1 MSIQKL
7 PTSTID
13 VSSLTSDDDGK
24 RVAVDSNNAL
34 ALIAPNS
41 PFFFFFKFTYTGS
54 VAGYTAGGRAPP
66 TKYNTVDKYP
76 FSSDTNATDVGD
88 LTIASNYYAGQSS
101 TTHGYET
108 GGLTSSSQET
118 QKFPFASDQNATGD
132 LFDLSVKRY
141 GGAGCSS
148 ETQGYHAGGVTVPG
162 QPIPVVPSGTNI
174 IDKFPFSAD
183 TNATD
188 VGDLTITKTEA
199 AAGFSFDGTAF
210 TAGGGP
216 TSITDVIDRWST
228 VSDENA
234 TDVGE
239 LVVAV
244 NGGSGSSSGTH
255 GYLSGGDDGSNS
267 RDEITKFS
275 FTSNSPA
282 TDIAELSRSVS
293 FAGGGTSSTTS
304 GYSVGGRPRSSP
316 LGTDIIDKFP
326 FSSDSPASDIGNLTV
341 ARIEVASNQ
350 SGITPIA

>member
-24 RVAVDSNNAL
+24 RVTVDANNAL

-41 PFFFFFKFTYTGS
+41 PFFDLPKFTYTGS
-54 VAGYTAGGRAPP
+54 VAGYTAGGRAPNP
-66 TKYNTVDKYP
+66 VYNTIDKYP

-88 LTIASNYYAGQSS
+88 LTIARNYYAGQSS

-108 GGLTSSSQET
+108 GGLTSGSQET
-118 QKFPFASDQNATGD
+118 QKFPFSSDQNATGD
-132 LFDLSVKRY
+132 LFDLSIKRY
-141 GGAGCSS
+141 GGVGCSS
-148 ETQGYHAGGVTVPG
+148 STHGYHAGGYGVPG
-162 QPIPVVPSGTNI
+162 EPVTGNVNI

-188 VGDLTITKTEA
+188 VGDLTQVIAEA
-199 AAGFSFDGTAF
+199 GAGFSFDGTAYA
-210 TAGGGP
+210 AGGSP
-216 TSITDVIDRWST
+216 ATDVINRWST

-255 GYLSGGDDGSNS
+255 GYHCGGDDGNNS
-267 RDEITKFS
+267 RDEISKFS

-282 TDIAELSRSVS
+282 TDIAELSRGAS
-293 FAGGGTSSTTS
+293 FMGGGTSSTTN
-304 GYSVGGRPRSSP
+304 GYSVGGRPRPSV
-316 LGTDIIDKFP
+316 GTDIIDKFP

-341 ARIEVASNQ
+341 ARLEVASNQ